1 VCVCVCR
8 WLWDSRPLDLALW
21 KISVEKTSSH
31 WCACRAQ
38 CECWDTHSWFV
49 WPSDQVTKRPVKK
62 MMNNIEATILNGK
75 FSKWLS
81 DQVTKW
87 PVTKWWAVPC
97 GDCNEILHSCS
108 VHAQK
113 GLSPS
118 DQVVSDQVTKWPSDQ
133 WKRWWTILSKL
144 QFKMENSLSD

>member
-1 VCVCVCR
+1 MKFRIVVVCTLRKVYDQVT
-8 WLWDSRPLDLALW
+8 
-21 KISVEKTSSH
+21 K
-31 WCACRAQ
+31 
-38 CECWDTHSWFV
+38 
-49 WPSDQVTKRPVKK
+49 WPSDQWPSDQWPTDQLYPVVIVMKFCIVVVCTPLKVYHQVTKWPSDRDQVTKWQVKK

-75 FSKWLS
+75 FSKWPS

-87 PVTKWWAVPC
+87 PVTNWPAVPC

-118 DQVVSDQVTKWPSDQ
+118 D
-133 WKRWWTILSKL
+133 
-144 QFKMENSLSD
+144 